1 MDLSDQRISY
11 EAKALDPSSLSAD
24 PLEAFTQWFGEA
36 QEAAEPE
43 PYAMVLSTVD
53 ADGLP
58 QGRAV
63 LLRQFDDSGFVFYTN
78 YRSAKGVA
86 MEATGRA
93 ALTFLWHGMHRQV
106 HVGGNVERVSEAESD
121 AYFSKRPRD
130 SQLGAWASEQSTEI
144 ASRKVLADRLAE
156 FQERFADTD
165 VPRPEHWGGYRVTPD
180 WIEFWQGQPN
190 RLHDRIRYRRDGS
203 DWQHAILSP

>member
-11 EAKALDPSSLSAD
+11 EATALDPSSMSAD
-24 PLEAFTQWFGEA
+24 PIESFTQWFGEA

-53 ADGLP
+53 VDGWP
-58 QGRAV
+58 HGRAV

-86 MEATGRA
+86 MESTGRA
-93 ALTFLWHGMHRQV
+93 ALTFLWQVMHRQV
-106 HVGGNVERVSEAESD
+106 HIGGHVERVSEAESD
-121 AYFSKRPRD
+121 AYFAKRPRD
-130 SQLGAWASEQSTEI
+130 RQLGAWASEQSTEI
-144 ASRKVLADRLAE
+144 ASREVLQERLAE
-156 FQERFADTD
+156 VEGRFADSE
-165 VPRPEHWGGYRVTPD
+165 VPRPPHWGGYRVKPE

-190 RLHDRIRYRRDGS
+190 RLHDRIRYRREGDA
-203 DWQHAILSP
+203 WQQVVLSP